1 MRLLGQRPR
10 YQEGPPEGAG
20 HVGWPLGGEEFS
32 GPRPSRLV
40 ARPERPAQAT
50 PPASPRPPEDRR
62 RRTSPASPRSGGASS
77 RAGAEPEARRIARS
91 SSGRTAR
98 EKKNWASAK
107 IDVLTSPMVA
117 VSVA

>member
-40 ARPERPAQAT
+40 ARPERPTPAN

-62 RRTSPASPRSGGASS
+62 RRTSPESPRPGGS
-77 RAGAEPEARRIARS
+77 RSRGGAEPGGTPDRS
-91 SSGRTAR
+91 KLFGSHGQRPWLHEVVTP
-98 EKKNWASAK
+98 EQKSA
-107 IDVLTSPMVA
+107 P
-117 VSVA
+117 VS